1 MPRLN
6 KNRTKLR
13 LGHIFCLMLG
23 LRDAGKIFIGQDSDL
38 VVFIYSFGP
47 T

>member
-6 KNRTKLR
+6 KNRTKLG
-13 LGHIFCLMLG
+13 LGHIFGLMLG
-23 LRDAGKIFIGQDSDL
+23 LWKVGKIFIGQDSDL
-38 VVFIYSFGP
+38 VMFIYSFGP